1 MRTRSPQIRLWAEV
15 NEMKKR
21 YFALL
26 AVGVAACCLGG
37 CQSKE
42 TPDELDPLSKM
53 LKADYSQITITVTD
67 TFGDNISLESVY
79 AVTYSGNKA
88 TVNYVVEQFTQISLD
103 NPTSD
108 VKETL
113 TGTAVVEHDTVSVE
127 GDSVDIDFYR
137 IAYPRLTFKSA
148 YFMNMQYEDIYF
160 IADVK
165 DSSAFLGFELDC
177 TNMSVTA
184 LFSSVF
190 ENIQINYTS
199 EGGNE
204 VNYTYIFT
212 V

>member
-1 MRTRSPQIRLWAEV
+1 
-15 NEMKKR
+15 MKKR

-26 AVGVAACCLGG
+26 AIGVAACCLGG
-37 CQSKE
+37 CDSKE
-42 TPDELDPLSKM
+42 TPDALDPLSKM
-53 LKADYSQITITVTD
+53 LHANYSQITVTVTD
-67 TFGDNISLESVY
+67 TFGENASLESVY
-79 AVTYSGNKA
+79 VVTYAGKTA
-88 TVNYVVEQFTQISLD
+88 TVNYAVEQFKEISLD
-103 NPTSD
+103 DPTSD

-113 TGTAVVEHDTVSVE
+113 TGTAIVEYDTVSIE
-127 GDSVDIDFYR
+127 GDSVDIDFHR
-137 IAYPRLTFKSA
+137 IAYPGLTFKSA
-148 YFMNMQYEDIYF
+148 YFMNMQYEDIFF

-165 DSSAFLGFELDC
+165 DSDAFLGFELDC